1 MTRLVWFQFFPSDW
15 LSDANLASVSLQAR
29 GLWIELICLAH
40 NCNPYGVLATNRE
53 AWSRER
59 IYRSIKGDV
68 NVTRAAFD
76 ELVGSGV
83 LSQFGD
89 DGLVPQAYYS
99 RRMVRDAEKRERTT
113 ERSRKFRSKQDLHDA
128 TLLQRSCNADATLV
142 QRSCNADATGR
153 SQKSEIRITDK
164 TLASNDEPN
173 VTPPAPWAV
182 WKRWDEI
189 TSALAPLLSRPEWT
203 GYPKWVEAIDTVLQ
217 DAAAAGLT
225 PATGDA
231 ESLVLDA
238 IASAKTAG
246 TQFSTPKG
254 FRSWMG
260 TVVARC
266 VDSGCKPGEWPQD
279 RSGDAGGPPSVA
291 SIMDAVRAKQMA
303 LGGKRDR
310 A

>member
-1 MTRLVWFQFFPSDW
+1 MARLVWFQFFPSDW

-40 NCNPYGVLATNRE
+40 GCTPYGVLATNRE

-113 ERSRKFRSKQDLHDA
+113 ERSRKFRSKHDLHDA

-142 QRSCNADATGR
+142 QRECNAENSEVRFVVDVGASPPSGGDDPKADARVR
-153 SQKSEIRITDK
+153 SLLQRPDWLPAKHGWITRRMARE
-164 TLASNDEPN
+164 LASTPGIDAVTAEEFKAIMADARQSVSGLRNPAGYVIDELRK
-173 VTPPAPWAV
+173 A
-182 WKRWDEI
+182 
-189 TSALAPLLSRPEWT
+189 ALAKR
-203 GYPKWVEAIDTVLQ
+203 G
-217 DAAAAGLT
+217 
-225 PATGDA
+225 
-231 ESLVLDA
+231 
-238 IASAKTAG
+238 
-246 TQFSTPKG
+246 
-254 FRSWMG
+254 
-260 TVVARC
+260 VA
-266 VDSGCKPGEWPQD
+266 
-279 RSGDAGGPPSVA
+279 
-291 SIMDAVRAKQMA
+291 
-303 LGGKRDR
+303 
-310 A
+310 